1 MPCCRRAYRLGGDTS
16 EWEEVSRPAA
26 EAPTDRAEV
35 SEQMGKGALL
45 GLTSLSFEGA
55 GAVLKEALDYD
66 HGANVPLH
74 PDHLWMSYH
83 SHAHRHPCLNMP
95 KQDRVKLLFRQSVF
109 PLSSVDARMI

>member
-1 MPCCRRAYRLGGDTS
+1 M
-16 EWEEVSRPAA
+16 SRPTA

-66 HGANVPLH
+66 HGA
-74 PDHLWMSYH
+74 
-83 SHAHRHPCLNMP
+83 
-95 KQDRVKLLFRQSVF
+95 
-109 PLSSVDARMI
+109 

>member
-66 HGANVPLH
+66 HGANVP
-74 PDHLWMSYH
+74 PSSRFRQLWMSYH
-83 SHAHRHPCLNMP
+83 NHAHLHH
-95 KQDRVKLLFRQSVF
+95 V
-109 PLSSVDARMI
+109 

>member
-1 MPCCRRAYRLGGDTS
+1 MSHPT
-16 EWEEVSRPAA
+16 A

-66 HGANVPLH
+66 HGANVPFQ

-83 SHAHRHPCLNMP
+83 NHVIVLHSCLNMA
-95 KQDRVKLLFRQSVF
+95 KQHRDKLF
-109 PLSSVDARMI
+109 LSSVSQSCRCPLSMHG